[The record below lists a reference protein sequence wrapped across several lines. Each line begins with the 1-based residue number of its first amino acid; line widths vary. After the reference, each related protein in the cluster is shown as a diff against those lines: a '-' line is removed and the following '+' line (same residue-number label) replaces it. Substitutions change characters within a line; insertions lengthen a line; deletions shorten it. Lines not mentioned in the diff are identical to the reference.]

1 MAINT
6 GKDAVSE
13 SLESKSSVKDT
24 VEAVDTAPPS
34 QVLTRAV
41 VVEVLYD
48 LAAFPPDD
56 VSELKALCSAPDLVP
71 SAPRNS
77 IIARPISGG
86 ADKQAPEAK
95 EKPTEEEK
103 EKSKKDEEPVPE
115 KEKVGEQGVLAY
127 PFFPPHLCMPLKPGE
142 QVWLISDSPDTPTSV
157 MYWMCRI
164 SEPDH
169 VDDINYTHGDRKL
182 VGSLA
187 PKTAKEK
194 ADAAEQAGAEKNE
207 GGDEKTENNSA
218 SQSTQITNENPPQ
231 NAEGEAETET
241 EILDKNGDGIDDR
254 IFGFPNGTGEE
265 NGFTLKEEAAYE
277 DIVKIATGY
286 NQFRKQD
293 VPRFTKRPGDF
304 VIQGSNNTLI
314 CLGEDRGWRKDQ
326 DLSAEVVSNATETES
341 VINQKQGFYHG
352 SIDIVA
358 GRGRYNWRF
367 LGANFKADPIA
378 PAARAIETSPD
389 PENGRAPY
397 VETNKNPKEAN
408 FAESNSYDNPTEGDP
423 DFFGDAARI
432 VVSHGSDADF
442 NFSINAPGDTI
453 PSPIG
458 ETYGSYDLVNKTG
471 FNPSSVVSKADEI
484 RLIARKVAADEPT
497 PGAPEIN
504 GSIRI
509 IKEGAPDEDL
519 GAIMILSDGTIQISG
534 SRIVLGR
541 TPDDGGHP
549 GETEGP
555 GENQSQPY
563 VRYSDLEKL
572 WQDWMDAMSKF
583 CGTLQ
588 THTTPGYGAPSPQIN
603 SAAAVLRGEI
613 ERTLKQQ
620 IEDVQ
625 SERIFGE

>member
-1 MAINT
+1 MAIDS
-6 GKDAVSE
+6 GKDAVGE
-13 SLESKSSVKDT
+13 SLQTTSSVKDT
-24 VEAVDTAPPS
+24 VDKVDNAQPV

-41 VVEVLYD
+41 VVEVMYD

-56 VSELKALCSAPDLVP
+56 VNELMSLCSAPDLLKT
-71 SAPRNS
+71 APRNS
-77 IIARPISGG
+77 IIARPITGG
-86 ADKQAPEAK
+86 ADKRAPEAK

-103 EKSKKDEEPVPE
+103 EKSKTDKEPVPE

-142 QVWLISDSPDTPTSV
+142 QVWLVSDSPDVPNSV

-169 VDDINYTHGDRKL
+169 VDDVNFTHGDRKL

-187 PKTAKEK
+187 PKTSKEK
-194 ADAAEQAGAEKNE
+194 ADAAEKSGEAASEPPPRSN
-207 GGDEKTENNSA
+207 GGG
-218 SQSTQITNENPPQ
+218 SQSQQISDPNPPQ
-231 NAEGEAETET
+231 DATGEAESET
-241 EILDKNGDGIDDR
+241 VERDADGDGIDDLVY
-254 IFGFPNGTGEE
+254 GFPNGTGEPD
-265 NGFTLKEEAAYE
+265 GYTLKEAEAYE
-277 DIVKIATGY
+277 DLVKIATGY
-286 NQFRKQD
+286 NQFRPQD
-293 VPRFTKRPGDF
+293 VPRYTKRPGDL
-304 VIQGSNNTLI
+304 VLQGSNNTLI
-314 CLGEDRGWRKDQ
+314 CLGEERGWKKD
-326 DLSAEVVSNATETES
+326 DNLEGIVVSNATETEQLIEQRKNN
-341 VINQKQGFYHG
+341 VWG

-367 LGANFKADPIA
+367 LGADPKDDPIA
-378 PAARAIETSPD
+378 PGARTITNTPN
-389 PENGRAPY
+389 PEGGRVPY
-397 VETNKNPKEAN
+397 VETNKNPQASSSS
-408 FAESNSYDNPTEGDP
+408 ESNMYDNPAEGDP
-423 DFFGDAARI
+423 DYFGDAARI
-432 VVSHGSDADF
+432 IVAHSSDVDT
-442 NFSINAPGDTI
+442 NFTIDGPGNTL

-458 ETYGSYDLVNKTG
+458 ETYGSYDLVNKSG
-471 FNPSSVVSKADEI
+471 DNPSYVISKADEI
-484 RLIARKVAADEPT
+484 RIVARKVAADEPS

-519 GAIMILSDGTIQISG
+519 AAIMILSDGTVQISG
-534 SRIVLGR
+534 SRIVMGR

-572 WQDWMDAMSKF
+572 WQDWMDAMSSF
-583 CGTLQ
+583 CQTLQ

-603 SAAAVLRGEI
+603 SAAAVLKGEI
-613 ERTLKQQ
+613 ERTLKKQ